1 VLTVPT
7 NNIITLA
14 AGSSYDLEGVLYGQV
29 VIDATTQPTANTL
42 VRLNGV

>member
-29 VIDATTQPTANTL
+29 VIDATTQPTNNTL